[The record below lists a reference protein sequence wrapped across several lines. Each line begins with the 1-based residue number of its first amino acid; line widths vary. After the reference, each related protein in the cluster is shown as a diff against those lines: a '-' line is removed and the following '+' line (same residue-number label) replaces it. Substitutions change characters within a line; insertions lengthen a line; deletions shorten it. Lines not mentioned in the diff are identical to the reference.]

1 MVVEEGPQLAAER
14 ADFILVQDDFP
25 WQAFQLCGRRI
36 RVRDCNMRLDL
47 NSQMLLRSLAYADVQ
62 A

>member
-1 MVVEEGPQLAAER
+1 MVVEEGLQLAAER

-25 WQAFQLCGRRI
+25 WQAFQLYGRRV

-47 NSQMLLRSLAYADVQ
+47 QFPDV
-62 A
+62 ASMIGTY